1 MPVQSYVQHTTYN
14 HLHLQ
19 HVRTV
24 TSLTS
29 YQTAL
34 PPPHHSD
41 WAQKK
46 EGKGRAAPQQ
56 TLGSQSFGDG
66 GGAGARRARRC
77 DRIHPTAT
85 WPQLCP
91 QSADH
96 AAVPRTSVRLPKA
109 GGAYMLRPIQTG
121 LNGLPLLNKNANPG
135 QFINL
140 ISFNECF
147 FLNKRS

>member
-1 MPVQSYVQHTTYN
+1 MYSIQPTTTYTYN
-14 HLHLQ
+14 TYAQSHLSHHIKRHFLLLTTLIG
-19 HVRTV
+19 HRRRRGRRGRLRSRRLVPSRSETV
-24 TSLTS
+24 AE
-29 YQTAL
+29 Q
-34 PPPHHSD
+34 
-41 WAQKK
+41 
-46 EGKGRAAPQQ
+46 
-56 TLGSQSFGDG
+56 
-66 GGAGARRARRC
+66 GARRARRC

-147 FLNKRS
+147 FHATIWHI